1 VILAALA
8 LAAALDAAAQVQALD
23 WLAGTWERQEDG
35 EVVREVWL
43 APRDG
48 AMAGVA
54 QTTRPGKPA
63 FVEFMTITA
72 EAEGATFTAVIQGQP
87 PTRFVMRSHADGEA
101 TFENLAHD
109 YPQRV
114 IYRRCD
120 ADLCARI
127 EGSVAGEPRAADWR
141 YRRTPAP

>member
-8 LAAALDAAAQVQALD
+8 MAAALDTAAQVQALD
-23 WLAGTWERQEDG
+23 WLAGTWERQGDG

-43 APRDG
+43 APLDG
-48 AMAGVA
+48 VMAGVA

-87 PTRFVMRSHADGEA
+87 PTRFVMTSRKEGTA

-114 IYRRCD
+114 IYRRCGS
-120 ADLCARI
+120 DLCARI
-127 EGSVAGEPRAADWR
+127 EGSVAGETKASDWR